1 MQRST
6 VLFLLLAGAVVA
18 VVAAIAF
25 SGPGEVVL
33 PPGTGGGP
41 GAKASDANSNQN
53 GSAGSA
59 PSETGLRAPH
69 EGSVPPDAP
78 HVTITVTSMERFVP
92 PPNPPPLATTAAGEA
107 LSAQILA
114 GVGAGFDAPSN
125 DRGVAMISVDVPPG
139 RLLRQV
145 AWNPKAPNP
154 ARIGPR
160 IVVRGTVFDAEKIP
174 VQAAFV
180 WFGELAADGTARE
193 FGVDEEGAFEADV
206 PAGQGVPMVVR
217 AKGFA
222 SKWRT
227 IEVTSDM
234 RALTE
239 MLQPA
244 ATVQI
249 QLATRAIE
257 IDKARA
263 FVVTRAQ
270 VSSGVSQ
277 WPFFRQCLSGG
288 YAINEDGQVRIDD
301 LPQVGTVGVVIRH
314 PLAPLVA
321 PAEIRLSPKPV
332 RATVPARMVETRM
345 HSVVT
350 DDDGNGIA
358 LASVWALR
366 ERQRLDSARSLRL
379 LPPHL
384 NVLGACY
391 SQTDANGRFLIG
403 SVDDAEATLTVRAHG
418 YAGRNVPSALA
429 KETVIVLPKWR
440 GGDAALRILPPVAG
454 KVWRVSINLGD
465 GIDETCAAD
474 DAFVIALPHVGSFDI
489 KMVLR
494 IDGKQRGSHDV
505 KRLMVTGPLELATPS
520 PN

>member
-18 VVAAIAF
+18 VLATIAF

-33 PPGTGGGP
+33 PPGTGDGP
-41 GAKASDANSNQN
+41 GAGDANSHQN

-59 PSETGLRAPH
+59 PSGTGSQLPRVGP
-69 EGSVPPDAP
+69 VPPDAP
-78 HVTITVTSMERFVP
+78 HVTITVTSKERFVP
-92 PPNPPPLATTAAGEA
+92 PPTSPPLATSASGEP
-107 LSAQILA
+107 LSGQVLA
-114 GVGAGFDAPSN
+114 GVGAGFDAITN
-125 DRGVAMISVDVPPG
+125 HRGVAMVSVELPPG
-139 RLLRQV
+139 RVLRQI
-145 AWNPKAPNP
+145 AWNPKAPSP

-160 IVVRGTVFDAEKIP
+160 IVARGVVLDAESEP
-174 VQAAFV
+174 VAAAFV
-180 WFGELAADGTARE
+180 WFGELAADGSARE
-193 FGVDEEGAFEADV
+193 FAVDEEGAFEADV

-217 AKGFA
+217 AIGFA

-227 IEVTSDM
+227 IAVTSDM

-244 ATVQI
+244 ATVQV
-249 QLATRAIE
+249 QLAARAVE
-257 IDKARA
+257 IDQARA

-277 WPFFRQCLSGG
+277 WPFFRQCLTGG
-288 YAINEDGQVRIDD
+288 YEINDAGQVQIDD
-301 LPQVGTVGVVIRH
+301 LPQVGVVGFVIRH

-321 PAEIRLSPKPV
+321 PAEIKLSSKLV
-332 RATVPARMVETRM
+332 RATVPVRMGESRM
-345 HSVVT
+345 HGVVA
-350 DDDGNGIA
+350 DDDGLGIA
-358 LASVWALR
+358 AASVWALR
-366 ERQRLDSARSLRL
+366 SRQRLDSARSLRL

-391 SQTDANGRFLIG
+391 SQTDSNGRFVIG
-403 SVDDAEATLTVRAHG
+403 SIDEAEPMIMARAHG
-418 YAGRNVPSALA
+418 YAGRNLPGALA
-429 KETVIVLPKWR
+429 EEAEIVLPRWL

-465 GIDETCAAD
+465 GIDEACAAD
-474 DAFVIALPHVGSFDI
+474 VPFVIVLPHVGSFDI
-489 KMVLR
+489 EMVLR
-494 IDGKQRGSHDV
+494 IDGKQRGTRDV
-505 KRLMVTGPLELATPS
+505 KQLMVTGPIEIATPS